1 MSQTPIRPNTP
12 TERLALIGIAVVVA
26 ATVVIG
32 ALAPSSHPSPNVT
45 VADDPTCT
53 EWSDGCQVCSRRPEG
68 IACSLPGIACVPSG
82 ERCLV
87 RNDG

>member
-1 MSQTPIRPNTP
+1 M
-12 TERLALIGIAVVVA
+12 ERLALIGIAVVVA
-26 ATVVIG
+26 VTVVIG
-32 ALAPSSHPSPNVT
+32 ALAPSSHPPSSVK
-45 VADDPTCT
+45 VADDPACI

-82 ERCLV
+82 ERCLT